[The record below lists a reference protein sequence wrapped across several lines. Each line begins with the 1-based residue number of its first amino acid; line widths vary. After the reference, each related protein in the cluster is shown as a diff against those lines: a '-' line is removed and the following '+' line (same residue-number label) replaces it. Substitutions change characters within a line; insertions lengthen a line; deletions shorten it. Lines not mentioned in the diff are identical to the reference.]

1 MSDFA
6 NDFLKHLGTLSER
19 QPGALAALRRS
30 LGFAPGAYPPA
41 YPYVERFVA
50 AESHANHPQRLA
62 LYLVAGLYAMHP
74 HQASA
79 SLASSLAQ
87 LMRQR
92 GKDQGS
98 SIEKRFVALLGADA
112 EDLPNHLRQ
121 IVSLLSADGVGLNHA
136 TLLNDLSFWLNT
148 GLDPEKRDRIR
159 QRWAREFYRALAPAT
174 EESSTVNQ
182 D

>member
-6 NDFLKHLGTLSER
+6 NEFVQHLGALSER
-19 QPGALAALRRS
+19 QPGVRATLRRS

-41 YPYVERFVA
+41 YPFVERFVA

-62 LYLVAGLYAMHP
+62 LYLVAGLYAAHP
-74 HQASA
+74 KQASP

-92 GKDQGS
+92 GKDHGS

-112 EDLPNHLRQ
+112 EDLPKHLRQ
-121 IVSLLSADGVGLNHA
+121 IVSLLSADGVGLNYT
-136 TLLNDLSFWLNT
+136 TLLKDLSFWLNT

-159 QRWAREFYRALAPAT
+159 QRWARDFYRALTPAT